1 LHCPG
6 PPVSAAPLEIR
17 PSSAPNPLQRQRN
30 AALLGP
36 ATLVIAAFF
45 AAQAIFVYESLL
57 RTLPGGASM
66 IGPPGLQNYIRFFSE
81 PAYFSVLLD
90 TLLISA
96 ELTLIVV
103 CAGFP
108 IAFVIARTG
117 SRLLR
122 AFLLF
127 AIVVTFLSGGVTRA
141 YAWLII
147 LGNRGL
153 VNSLLHAAGLTDAP
167 IQLVYN
173 RVGVFISLVHF
184 LLPFMVL
191 TLVGPLRNVPRTLE
205 DAARNLGASRW
216 RAFVYV
222 TLRLS
227 LHGTMNAAA
236 LTYVVALSS
245 FLFPMLLGG
254 GRVQFMA
261 NLIYSQI
268 FTAYDIP
275 FAAAAAFIFL
285 LISVAAVILFS
296 RLSRMLSYE
305 HAA

>member
-1 LHCPG
+1 LHCPELSL
-6 PPVSAAPLEIR
+6 SAARVDIR
-17 PSSAPNPLQRQRN
+17 PLGRPDAQHPQRN
-30 AALLGP
+30 AALLSPG
-36 ATLVIAAFF
+36 TFVIAVFF
-45 AAQAIFVYESLL
+45 AAQAIFIYESLL
-57 RTLPGGASM
+57 RTLPGGTSM
-66 IGPPGLQNYIRFFSE
+66 IGPPGLQNYVRFFTQ
-81 PAYFSVLLD
+81 PAYFGVLLD

-96 ELTLIVV
+96 ELTIVVV

-108 IAFVIARTG
+108 IALVIARTG

-122 AFLLF
+122 SFLLF

-153 VNSLLHAAGLTDAP
+153 INSLLHAAGLTDTP

-216 RAFVYV
+216 RTFIHV

-227 LHGTMNAAA
+227 LPGMMNAAA

-285 LISVAAVILFS
+285 LISVAAVIIFS

-305 HAA
+305 HSA